1 MKAEKLLLSN
11 IKKILSLITAAEEYE
26 LYYAMVEKA
35 NTRLQELA
43 KELLKLR
50 SVYPGQEKEDNKSKL
65 PLEAKLEDQIKEFKE
80 NSDGSKWASS
90 KNFPDLTKYV
100 KEKGGKAKIGCYTV
114 YLTKSGYLKAYR
126 RGEKNG

>member
-50 SVYPGQEKEDNKSKL
+50 SVYPGQEDKL
-65 PLEAKLEDQIKEFKE
+65 PLTAKLEDQIKEFKE

-90 KNFPDLTKYV
+90 KNFPDLAKYV

-126 RGEKNG
+126 RGDKDVER

>member
-11 IKKILSLITAAEEYE
+11 IKKILSLITAAEDYE
-26 LYYAMVEKA
+26 LYCAMLDKA
-35 NTRLQELA
+35 NIRLQELA
-43 KELLKLR
+43 RELLKLR
-50 SVYPGQEKEDNKSKL
+50 SVYPGQEDKL
-65 PLEAKLEDQIKEFKE
+65 PLTAKLEDQIKEFKE

-90 KNFPDLTKYV
+90 KNFPDLAKYV